1 MTEREEGQDPEYPLA
16 NDFATLVFS
25 LHVAS
30 AIIETYFSRTKYA
43 KNIYRSKLS
52 DDLAS
57 ATLHLQDLRDLHD
70 VEILENVENMSI
82 DFRQA
87 FTYVKNGLKEL
98 RKKYLGSRISKPFFD
113 DARQKVRNYS
123 GEVTE
128 VNFSRQDGC
137 YLFRTEYDSDSDVEE
152 LELWELQQ
160 FV

>member
-1 MTEREEGQDPEYPLA
+1 MT
-16 NDFATLVFS
+16 NTFATLVFS

-57 ATLHLQDLRDLHD
+57 VTLHLQDLRDLYD
-70 VEILENVENMSI
+70 VEILEITEDMTI
-82 DFRQA
+82 DFRNTL
-87 FTYVKNGLKEL
+87 TYVENGLKEL
-98 RKKYLGSRISKPFFD
+98 RKKYLGSKVTKPFFD

-123 GEVTE
+123 GEIID
-128 VNFSRQDGC
+128 VNFSREHGC

-152 LELWELQQ
+152 MELWELQQ
-160 FV
+160 FIYFEYN